1 MKIAIT
7 GASGF
12 VGQNLIASL
21 AATKHK
27 IIALSRSPIEN
38 LPLNAEWR
46 HCELFST
53 TSTLE
58 ALKGAD
64 VVFYLVHS
72 MMPSSRLFQGN
83 FRDTDLL
90 IADNISRSCMQ
101 NNIKQIVYLGGIVP
115 EGFISKH
122 LQSRQEVE
130 GVLQAT
136 KIPVTVFR
144 SGMVVGQGGSSFEIL
159 NSLVRKL
166 PVMILP
172 SWTQS
177 KTQAVY
183 IDDVISILKDSVSN
197 KKYFH
202 QTIDIVNGEKLTYRD
217 LMRIMAEKLKVRR
230 FMFPVPI
237 NSTGFSKLWVTWFG
251 NSHYAL
257 VSPLIDSL
265 VCDLPQEKPLPLIQ
279 KFISFKTFASMLDE
293 VLQKEIKPISARPKR
308 KISHRKSV
316 RSIQRLPSVPKRNS
330 EWMAREYMNWLPK
343 VFRSLILV
351 DVEPSK
357 DLVAFRIFFL
367 KKPILLLQYI
377 HGNFEED
384 RQKFHIIG
392 GLLTRTSD
400 TGWLEFRQVQNK
412 KYSLTAIH
420 EFVPSLPWYIYVIT
434 QAPMHYLVMN
444 AFGRHI
450 AEVNGNLDRNEIANL
465 NTK

>member
-12 VGQNLIASL
+12 VGQNLINSL
-21 AATKHK
+21 SSTKHK

-38 LPLNAEWR
+38 LPANAEWR

-53 TSTLE
+53 TSTIE
-58 ALKGAD
+58 ALKDAD
-64 VVFYLVHS
+64 IVFYLVHS
-72 MMPSSRLFQGN
+72 MMPSSRLFQGE

-90 IADNISRSCMQ
+90 IADNLSRSCLQ
-101 NNIKQIVYLGGIVP
+101 NKIKQIIYLGGIVP

-144 SGMVVGQGGSSFEIL
+144 TGMIVGQGGSSFEIL
-159 NSLVRKL
+159 KSLVKRL
-166 PVMILP
+166 PAMILP

-177 KTQAVY
+177 TTQAIY
-183 IDDVISILKDSVSN
+183 IDDVIAILKESILHKSFLN
-197 KKYFH
+197 K
-202 QTIDIVNGEKLTYRD
+202 TIDIVNGEKLTYKD
-217 LMRIMAEKLKVRR
+217 LMSIMASNLGVKRL
-230 FMFPVPI
+230 MIPVPI
-237 NSTGFSKLWVTWFG
+237 NSTGFSKFWVTIFG

-265 VCDLPQEKPLPLIQ
+265 VCDLPQGEPDKLIEKFVQ
-279 KFISFKTFASMLDE
+279 FKSFASMIQK
-293 VLQKEIKPISARPKR
+293 VLQLEDNIIHKRPKR
-308 KISHRKSV
+308 KINHRKSV
-316 RSIQRLPSVPKRNS
+316 RSIQRLPSVPSRNS
-330 EWMAREYMNWLPK
+330 EWIAREYMNWLPK

-351 DVEPSK
+351 EVEPNK

-367 KKPILLLQYI
+367 KSPILLLQYI

-392 GLLTRTSD
+392 GLLTRTTD

-412 KYSLTAIH
+412 KYSLSAIH
-420 EFVPSLPWYIYVIT
+420 EFVPSLPWYIYVLT

-450 AEVNGNLDRNEIANL
+450 ANVNA
-465 NTK
+465 KK